1 MATLADDAPVYRRD
15 SAMSDLNSTY
25 DAVVVGA
32 GPAGI
37 VSVGN
42 LLEKQVGNILWVDET
57 FQGGRINQY
66 YREVPSNTKTKLFL
80 EFAESVAPFRNIVS
94 ADSSKDLLQNIRKLD
109 QEKGCQLS
117 HAADICL
124 MLTSGLKQTPGVTAQ
139 PGRVTSATL
148 DERSQTWNVNLTTP
162 TQSSSSTPLEPI
174 RTKRL
179 ILCTGST
186 PLDPPLPYEPPG
198 LKHINLDDALS
209 PTTLRTLLT
218 PLSSSRTPTTIA
230 VIGASHSA
238 ILVLMNLSHIIS
250 SSPHLNLNVKWFT
263 RHPLRYAEY
272 DSSGHV
278 SARDNTGLK
287 GQAAVWAKE
296 NLEPLFSSSSSS
308 SSSSSPSTTATVT
321 SVANGNIQ
329 MIRYKKGDEESVYRK
344 YLLEKEQEEKIPS
357 PKFLIQAIGYI
368 RNPIPTLSIIVPK
381 SHTNAKNEEL
391 IITPIFDH
399 DKGIF
404 SYISP
409 NTTPSPPASNITPP
423 NEMSKK
429 KQIPG
434 LYGAGIAFPQKILDK
449 KYLHEEMNVGFMKF
463 MKAVKGWVGGWKGV
477 GGE

>member
-1 MATLADDAPVYRRD
+1 
-15 SAMSDLNSTY
+15 MSDLNSTY
-25 DAVVVGA
+25 EAVVVGA

-94 ADSSKDLLQNIRKLD
+94 ADSSKDLLQDIRKLD

-124 MLTSGLKQTPGVTAQ
+124 MLTSGLKNTLGVTAQ

-148 DERSQTWNVNLTTP
+148 DERSQTWNVKLTTP
-162 TQSSSSTPLEPI
+162 IQSSSSSSTPLEPI

-296 NLEPLFSSSSSS
+296 NLEPLFSSSSPSS
-308 SSSSSPSTTATVT
+308 SSTTTTIT
-321 SVANGNIQ
+321 SVANGTIQ
-329 MIRYKKGDEESVYRK
+329 MIRYKKGEEENVYRK
-344 YLLEKEQEEKIPS
+344 YLLEKEQEKLPS
-357 PKFLIQAIGYI
+357 PKFLIQAIGYTK
-368 RNPIPTLSIIVPK
+368 NPLPTLSIIIPK
-381 SHTNAKNEEL
+381 GHTNAKNEE
-391 IITPIFDH
+391 IIINPIFDH

-404 SYISP
+404 LHTP
-409 NTTPSPPASNITPP
+409 NTPPTNTSPK

-434 LYGAGIAFPQKILDK
+434 LYGAGIAFPQKVLDK

>member
-25 DAVVVGA
+25 EAVVVGA

-94 ADSSKDLLQNIRKLD
+94 AGSSKDLLQDIRKLD

-124 MLTSGLKQTPGVTAQ
+124 MLTSGLKNTPGVTAQ

-162 TQSSSSTPLEPI
+162 TQSSSSSTPLEPI

-296 NLEPLFSSSSSS
+296 NLEPLFSPSSSSS
-308 SSSSSPSTTATVT
+308 SSTTTTIT
-321 SVANGNIQ
+321 SVANGSMQ
-329 MIRYKKGDEESVYRK
+329 MIRYQKGEEENVYRK
-344 YLLEKEQEEKIPS
+344 YLLEKEQEKIPS

-368 RNPIPTLSIIVPK
+368 RNPIPTLSVIIPK
-381 SHTNAKNEEL
+381 SHTNAKNQEL

-404 SYISP
+404 LHTP
-409 NTTPSPPASNITPP
+409 NTTPK
-423 NEMSKK
+423 NETVEK

>member
-25 DAVVVGA
+25 EAVVVGA

-94 ADSSKDLLQNIRKLD
+94 AGSSKELLQDIRKLD

-124 MLTSGLKQTPGVTAQ
+124 MLTSGLKNTPGVTAQ

-162 TQSSSSTPLEPI
+162 TQSSSTPLEPI

-308 SSSSSPSTTATVT
+308 SSSSTTTTTIT

-329 MIRYKKGDEESVYRK
+329 MIRYQKGEEENVYRK
-344 YLLEKEQEEKIPS
+344 HLLEKEQEKISS
-357 PKFLIQAIGYI
+357 PKFLIQAIGYM
-368 RNPIPTLSIIVPK
+368 RNHIPTLSIIIPK
-381 SHTNAKNEEL
+381 GHTNAKNQEKIEIL
-391 IITPIFDH
+391 NPIFDH

-404 SYISP
+404 LHTP
-409 NTTPSPPASNITPP
+409 NTNTPNITPQNENE

>member
-1 MATLADDAPVYRRD
+1 
-15 SAMSDLNSTY
+15 MSDLNSTY
-25 DAVVVGA
+25 EAVVVGA

-94 ADSSKDLLQNIRKLD
+94 AGSSKDLLQDIRKLD

-124 MLTSGLKQTPGVTAQ
+124 MLTSGLKRTPGVTAQ

-162 TQSSSSTPLEPI
+162 TQSSSSSSSTPLEPI

-218 PLSSSRTPTTIA
+218 PLSGSRTPTTIA

-250 SSPHLNLNVKWFT
+250 SSPHLNLKVKWFT

-296 NLEPLFSSSSSS
+296 NFEPLFSSSSPSS
-308 SSSSSPSTTATVT
+308 SSSSTTTTVT
-321 SVANGNIQ
+321 SVANGTIQ
-329 MIRYKKGDEESVYRK
+329 MIRYKKGDEENVYRK
-344 YLLEKEQEEKIPS
+344 YLLEKEQEKIPS
-357 PKFLIQAIGYI
+357 PKFLIQAIGYMK
-368 RNPIPTLSIIVPK
+368 NPIPTLSIIIPK
-381 SHTNAKNEEL
+381 DHSNAKNANEKIEIL
-391 IITPIFDH
+391 NPVFDH
-399 DKGIF
+399 DRGIF
-404 SYISP
+404 LHTP
-409 NTTPSPPASNITPP
+409 PTNTTPQ
-423 NEMSKK
+423 NEMLKNR
-429 KQIPG
+429 QIPG

-477 GGE
+477 GGV

>member
-25 DAVVVGA
+25 EAVVVGA

-94 ADSSKDLLQNIRKLD
+94 AGSSKDLLQDIRKLD

-124 MLTSGLKQTPGVTAQ
+124 MLTSGLKNTPGVTAQ
-139 PGRVTSATL
+139 PGRVKSATL

-162 TQSSSSTPLEPI
+162 TQSSSSSSTPLGPI

-308 SSSSSPSTTATVT
+308 SSSSTTTTVT
-321 SVANGNIQ
+321 SVANGTIQ
-329 MIRYKKGDEESVYRK
+329 MIRYKKGDEENVYRK
-344 YLLEKEQEEKIPS
+344 YLLEKEQEQIPS
-357 PKFLIQAIGYI
+357 PKFLIQAIGYTK
-368 RNPIPTLSIIVPK
+368 NPIPTLSIIVPK
-381 SHTNAKNEEL
+381 GHTTAKNEEI

-404 SYISP
+404 LHTP
-409 NTTPSPPASNITPP
+409 NTTPNITPQ
-423 NEMSKK
+423 NENVAKSR
-429 KQIPG
+429 QIPG

>member
-1 MATLADDAPVYRRD
+1 MATLADDAPVHRRD

-25 DAVVVGA
+25 EAVVVGA

-94 ADSSKDLLQNIRKLD
+94 ADSSKDLLQDIRKLD

-124 MLTSGLKQTPGVTAQ
+124 MLTSGLKNTPGVTAQ

-162 TQSSSSTPLEPI
+162 SQSSSSTPLEPI

-250 SSPHLNLNVKWFT
+250 SSPHLNLKVKWFT

-308 SSSSSPSTTATVT
+308 STTTVT

-329 MIRYKKGDEESVYRK
+329 MIRYKKGEEESIYRK
-344 YLLEKEQEEKIPS
+344 YLLEKEQEKIPS
-357 PKFLIQAIGYI
+357 PKFLIQAIGYMK
-368 RNPIPTLSIIVPK
+368 NPIPTLNIMIPK
-381 SHTNAKNEEL
+381 DHTNAKNQEKIEIL
-391 IITPIFDH
+391 NPIFDH

-404 SYISP
+404 LH
-409 NTTPSPPASNITPP
+409 TPTNTPP
-423 NEMSKK
+423 PQNATVENR
-429 KQIPG
+429 QIPG

>member
-1 MATLADDAPVYRRD
+1 MATLADDAPVHRRD
-15 SAMSDLNSTY
+15 SAMSDLNITY
-25 DAVVVGA
+25 EAVVVGA

-94 ADSSKDLLQNIRKLD
+94 ADSSKDLLQDIRKLD

-124 MLTSGLKQTPGVTAQ
+124 MLTSGLKNTPGVTAQ

-162 TQSSSSTPLEPI
+162 IQSSSSSIPLEPI

-296 NLEPLFSSSSSS
+296 NLEPLFSSSSASS
-308 SSSSSPSTTATVT
+308 SSSSSTTTTTVT

-329 MIRYKKGDEESVYRK
+329 MIRYTKGDEESVYRK
-344 YLLEKEQEEKIPS
+344 YLLEKEQEKIPS
-357 PKFLIQAIGYI
+357 PKFLIQAIGYMK
-368 RNPIPTLSIIVPK
+368 NPIPTLSIMIPK
-381 SHTNAKNEEL
+381 GHTNAKNEEL

-404 SYISP
+404 LHTP
-409 NTTPSPPASNITPP
+409 TNTPSSPPLQTV
-423 NEMSKK
+423 EK

>member
-25 DAVVVGA
+25 EAVVVGA

-42 LLEKQVGNILWVDET
+42 LLEKQVGKILWVDET

-94 ADSSKDLLQNIRKLD
+94 AGSSKDLLQDIRKLD

-124 MLTSGLKQTPGVTAQ
+124 MLTSGLKNTPGVTAQ

-162 TQSSSSTPLEPI
+162 TQSSSSSSTPLEPI

-238 ILVLMNLSHIIS
+238 ILVLMNLSRIIS

-308 SSSSSPSTTATVT
+308 SSPSTTTTVT
-321 SVANGNIQ
+321 SVANGTIQ
-329 MIRYKKGDEESVYRK
+329 MIRYQKGEEESVYRK

-357 PKFLIQAIGYI
+357 PKFLIQAIGYMK
-368 RNPIPTLSIIVPK
+368 NPIPTLSIIIPK
-381 SHTNAKNEEL
+381 GHTNANAKNEEL
-391 IITPIFDH
+391 IMNPIFDH

-404 SYISP
+404 LHTP
-409 NTTPSPPASNITPP
+409 TNNNTPSPQNE

>member
-25 DAVVVGA
+25 EAVVVGA

-94 ADSSKDLLQNIRKLD
+94 AGSSKDLLQDIRKLD

-124 MLTSGLKQTPGVTAQ
+124 MLTSGLKRTPGVTAQ

-162 TQSSSSTPLEPI
+162 TQSSSSSTPLEPI

-209 PTTLRTLLT
+209 PTTLRTLLA

-296 NLEPLFSSSSSS
+296 NLEPLLSSSSSS
-308 SSSSSPSTTATVT
+308 SSSTTTTVT
-321 SVANGNIQ
+321 SVANGTIQ
-329 MIRYKKGDEESVYRK
+329 MIRYKKGEEENVYRK
-344 YLLEKEQEEKIPS
+344 YLLEKEQEKIPS
-357 PKFLIQAIGYI
+357 PKFLIQAIGYMK
-368 RNPIPTLSIIVPK
+368 NPLPTLSIIIPK
-381 SHTNAKNEEL
+381 SHTNAKNQER
-391 IITPIFDH
+391 IINPIFDH

-404 SYISP
+404 LHTP
-409 NTTPSPPASNITPP
+409 NTNIPP
-423 NEMSKK
+423 NSTTPESETEIKR

>member
-1 MATLADDAPVYRRD
+1 
-15 SAMSDLNSTY
+15 MSDLNSTY
-25 DAVVVGA
+25 EAVVVGA

-94 ADSSKDLLQNIRKLD
+94 AGSSKDLLQDIRKLD

-124 MLTSGLKQTPGVTAQ
+124 MLTSGLKNTPGVTAQ

-162 TQSSSSTPLEPI
+162 IQSSSSSTPLEPI

-250 SSPHLNLNVKWFT
+250 SSPHLNVNVKWFT

-296 NLEPLFSSSSSS
+296 NLEPFFSSSSSS
-308 SSSSSPSTTATVT
+308 SSSSTTTTTTVT

-329 MIRYKKGDEESVYRK
+329 MIRYTKGEEESVYRK
-344 YLLEKEQEEKIPS
+344 YLLEKEQEKIPP
-357 PKFLIQAIGYI
+357 PKFLIQAIGYMK
-368 RNPIPTLSIIVPK
+368 NPIPTLSIMIPK
-381 SHTNAKNEEL
+381 GHTNAKNEDEKKIEIL
-391 IITPIFDH
+391 NPIFDH

-404 SYISP
+404 LHTP
-409 NTTPSPPASNITPP
+409 NNTPSSPPLQTVENR
-423 NEMSKK
+423 
-429 KQIPG
+429 QIPG

>member
-1 MATLADDAPVYRRD
+1 
-15 SAMSDLNSTY
+15 MSDLNSTY
-25 DAVVVGA
+25 EAVVVGA

-94 ADSSKDLLQNIRKLD
+94 AGSSKDLLQDIRKLD

-124 MLTSGLKQTPGVTAQ
+124 MLTSGLKNTPGVTAQ

-162 TQSSSSTPLEPI
+162 TQSSSSSTPLEPI

-296 NLEPLFSSSSSS
+296 NLEPLFSPSSSSS
-308 SSSSSPSTTATVT
+308 SSTTTTIT
-321 SVANGNIQ
+321 SVANGSMQ
-329 MIRYKKGDEESVYRK
+329 MIRYQKGEEENVYRK
-344 YLLEKEQEEKIPS
+344 YLLEKEQEKIPS
-357 PKFLIQAIGYI
+357 PKFLIQAIGYMK
-368 RNPIPTLSIIVPK
+368 NPIPTLSIIIPK
-381 SHTNAKNEEL
+381 SHTNAKNQEL

-404 SYISP
+404 LHTP
-409 NTTPSPPASNITPP
+409 NTTPK
-423 NEMSKK
+423 NETVEK

-463 MKAVKGWVGGWKGV
+463 MKAVKNWVGGWKGV

>member
-1 MATLADDAPVYRRD
+1 
-15 SAMSDLNSTY
+15 MSDLHSTY
-25 DAVVVGA
+25 EAVVVGA

-94 ADSSKDLLQNIRKLD
+94 AGSSKDLLQDIRKLD

-124 MLTSGLKQTPGVTAQ
+124 MLTSGLKNTPGVTAQ

-162 TQSSSSTPLEPI
+162 PQPSSSSTPLEPI

-250 SSPHLNLNVKWFT
+250 SSPHLNLKVKWFT

-296 NLEPLFSSSSSS
+296 NLEPLLSSSSPSSSSSS
-308 SSSSSPSTTATVT
+308 STTTTVT

-329 MIRYKKGDEESVYRK
+329 MIRYQKGEEENVYRK
-344 YLLEKEQEEKIPS
+344 YLLEKEQEKIPS
-357 PKFLIQAIGYI
+357 PKFLIQAIGYTK
-368 RNPIPTLSIIVPK
+368 NPIPTLSIIVPK
-381 SHTNAKNEEL
+381 SHTNAKNEKIEIL
-391 IITPIFDH
+391 NPIFDH

-404 SYISP
+404 SYTP
-409 NTTPSPPASNITPP
+409 NTNTPP
-423 NEMSKK
+423 KNEMSKSR
-429 KQIPG
+429 QIPG

>member
-25 DAVVVGA
+25 EAVVVGA

-57 FQGGRINQY
+57 FEGGRINQY

-94 ADSSKDLLQNIRKLD
+94 AGSSKDLLQDIRKLD

-124 MLTSGLKQTPGVTAQ
+124 MLTSGLKNTPGVTAQ

-209 PTTLRTLLT
+209 PTTLRTFLT

-308 SSSSSPSTTATVT
+308 SSSTTTTVT
-321 SVANGNIQ
+321 SVANGTIQ
-329 MIRYKKGDEESVYRK
+329 MIRYQKGKEENVYRK
-344 YLLEKEQEEKIPS
+344 YLLEKEQEKTNS
-357 PKFLIQAIGYI
+357 PKFLIQAIGYMK
-368 RNPIPTLSIIVPK
+368 NPLPTLSIIIPK
-381 SHTNAKNEEL
+381 GHTNANAKNEE
-391 IITPIFDH
+391 IIMNPIFDH

-404 SYISP
+404 LHTP
-409 NTTPSPPASNITPP
+409 TNTPLPPPPSSLQTVENR
-423 NEMSKK
+423 
-429 KQIPG
+429 QIPG

>member
-1 MATLADDAPVYRRD
+1 MATLADDAPVCRRD
-15 SAMSDLNSTY
+15 SAMSDLHSTY
-25 DAVVVGA
+25 EAVVVGA

-94 ADSSKDLLQNIRKLD
+94 AGSSKDLLQDIRKLD

-124 MLTSGLKQTPGVTAQ
+124 MLTSGLKNTPGVTAQ
-139 PGRVTSATL
+139 AGRVTSATL

-162 TQSSSSTPLEPI
+162 TQSSSSSSSTPLEPI

-250 SSPHLNLNVKWFT
+250 SSPHLNLKVKWFT

-296 NLEPLFSSSSSS
+296 NLEPLSSSSSS
-308 SSSSSPSTTATVT
+308 SSSSSTTTTIT

-329 MIRYKKGDEESVYRK
+329 MIRYTKGEEENVYRK
-344 YLLEKEQEEKIPS
+344 YLLEKEQEKIPS
-357 PKFLIQAIGYI
+357 PKFLIQAIGYMK
-368 RNPIPTLSIIVPK
+368 NPIPTLSIIIPK
-381 SHTNAKNEEL
+381 AHTNEDEKKIEIPN
-391 IITPIFDH
+391 PIFDH

-404 SYISP
+404 LHTP
-409 NTTPSPPASNITPP
+409 TNTPSPLQTVENR
-423 NEMSKK
+423 
-429 KQIPG
+429 QIPG

>member
-25 DAVVVGA
+25 EAVVVGA

-94 ADSSKDLLQNIRKLD
+94 AGSSKDLLQDIRKLD

-124 MLTSGLKQTPGVTAQ
+124 MLTSGLKNTPGVTAQ

-162 TQSSSSTPLEPI
+162 TQSSSSSTPLEPI

-296 NLEPLFSSSSSS
+296 NLEPLFSPSSSSS
-308 SSSSSPSTTATVT
+308 SSSSSTTTTVT
-321 SVANGNIQ
+321 SVANGTIQ
-329 MIRYKKGDEESVYRK
+329 MIRYKKGEEENVYRK
-344 YLLEKEQEEKIPS
+344 YLLEKEQEEKIP
-357 PKFLIQAIGYI
+357 PTKFLIQAIGYTK
-368 RNPIPTLSIIVPK
+368 NPLPTLSIIIPK
-381 SHTNAKNEEL
+381 GHTNEEIL
-391 IITPIFDH
+391 ITPIFDH

-404 SYISP
+404 LHTP
-409 NTTPSPPASNITPP
+409 NNTPPASNITPP
-423 NEMSKK
+423 NEMLQSR
-429 KQIPG
+429 QIPG

>member
-1 MATLADDAPVYRRD
+1 MATLADDAQVYRRD
-15 SAMSDLNSTY
+15 SAMSDLHSTY
-25 DAVVVGA
+25 EAVVVGA

-42 LLEKQVGNILWVDET
+42 LLEKQVGKILWVDET

-80 EFAESVAPFRNIVS
+80 EFAESVAPFRNIVN
-94 ADSSKDLLQNIRKLD
+94 AGSSKDLLQDIRKLD

-124 MLTSGLKQTPGVTAQ
+124 MLTSGLKNTPGVTAQ
-139 PGRVTSATL
+139 LGRVTSATL
-148 DERSQTWNVNLTTP
+148 DERSQIWNVNLTTP
-162 TQSSSSTPLEPI
+162 TQSSSSSTPLEPI

-296 NLEPLFSSSSSS
+296 NLEPMFSSSSSS
-308 SSSSSPSTTATVT
+308 SSSSPTTTTTVT

-329 MIRYKKGDEESVYRK
+329 MIRYKKGEEESIYRK
-344 YLLEKEQEEKIPS
+344 YLLEKEQEKIPS
-357 PKFLIQAIGYI
+357 PKFLIQAIGYMK
-368 RNPIPTLSIIVPK
+368 NPIPTLSIMIPK
-381 SHTNAKNEEL
+381 GHTNAKNAKNQEKIE
-391 IITPIFDH
+391 IPNPIFDH

-404 SYISP
+404 SYIP
-409 NTTPSPPASNITPP
+409 NTPSPSPP
-423 NEMSKK
+423 QTVEK

-463 MKAVKGWVGGWKGV
+463 MKAVKGWVGEWKGV

>member
-15 SAMSDLNSTY
+15 SAMSDLHSTY
-25 DAVVVGA
+25 EAVVVGA

-94 ADSSKDLLQNIRKLD
+94 AGSSKDLLQDIRKLD

-124 MLTSGLKQTPGVTAQ
+124 MLTSGLKNTPGVTAQ

-250 SSPHLNLNVKWFT
+250 SSPHLNLKVKWFT

-308 SSSSSPSTTATVT
+308 SSSSSTTTTVT

-329 MIRYKKGDEESVYRK
+329 MIRYKKGEEESVYRK
-344 YLLEKEQEEKIPS
+344 YLLEKEQEKIPS
-357 PKFLIQAIGYI
+357 PKFLIQAIGYMK
-368 RNPIPTLSIIVPK
+368 NPIPTLSIMIPK
-381 SHTNAKNEEL
+381 GHTNANAKNEKIEIL
-391 IITPIFDH
+391 NPIFDH

-404 SYISP
+404 LHTP
-409 NTTPSPPASNITPP
+409 TNTPSPPSLQTVENR
-423 NEMSKK
+423 
-429 KQIPG
+429 QIPG

>member
-1 MATLADDAPVYRRD
+1 
-15 SAMSDLNSTY
+15 MSDLNSTY
-25 DAVVVGA
+25 EAVVVGA

-94 ADSSKDLLQNIRKLD
+94 ADSSKDLLQDIRKLD

-124 MLTSGLKQTPGVTAQ
+124 MLTSGLKNTPGVTAQ

-162 TQSSSSTPLEPI
+162 TQSSSSSSSSSPLEPI

-296 NLEPLFSSSSSS
+296 NLEPLFSSSSSPS
-308 SSSSSPSTTATVT
+308 STTTTTTTVT

-329 MIRYKKGDEESVYRK
+329 MIRYKKGEEENVYRK
-344 YLLEKEQEEKIPS
+344 YLLEKEQQEKIPS
-357 PKFLIQAIGYI
+357 PKFLIQAIGYTK
-368 RNPIPTLSIIVPK
+368 NPIPTLSIIIPK
-381 SHTNAKNEEL
+381 GHTNANEKIE
-391 IITPIFDH
+391 IINPIFDH

-404 SYISP
+404 LHTP
-409 NTTPSPPASNITPP
+409 NTNTTPP
-423 NEMSKK
+423 NEMSKSR
-429 KQIPG
+429 QIPG